1 MTTGPSWRWERVNP
15 EGLKPVGGRPP
26 LGEYLSSLWRRRHFI
41 VADSRARVSS
51 TGRQMFLG
59 QAWLVLKP
67 VLEAAVYMIIFGLVL
82 KQNRGIENFLG
93 YLVIGVFLFQY
104 TTRSLTSGGTAVIN
118 GKSLIHAFSFPR
130 ASLPIAVV
138 IRETISMFP
147 VLLAM
152 VALIL
157 VIPPGAKVSTLW
169 FLFPLVFILQFIFNF
184 GIAMIAARLVAYARD
199 VTHLLNLMA
208 RFWFYGSAVF
218 FSYDRF
224 IDSPTMLTF
233 IQLNPLFMVLDMSRD
248 LLLYERLPEI
258 TSWLKL
264 SGWAAAS
271 FLIGL
276 IFFWRGEETYGRD
289 S

>member
-26 LGEYLSSLWRRRHFI
+26 LGECLSSLGRRRHFI

-67 VLEAAVYMIIFGLVL
+67 VLEASVYMIIFGLVL

-130 ASLPIAVV
+130 VSLPIAVV

-152 VALIL
+152 VALFL
-157 VIPPGAKVSTLW
+157 LIPPGANVSS
-169 FLFPLVFILQFIFNF
+169 Q
-184 GIAMIAARLVAYARD
+184 
-199 VTHLLNLMA
+199 LLMCH
-208 RFWFYGSAVF
+208 FV
-218 FSYDRF
+218 
-224 IDSPTMLTF
+224 
-233 IQLNPLFMVLDMSRD
+233 
-248 LLLYERLPEI
+248 LLL
-258 TSWLKL
+258 
-264 SGWAAAS
+264 
-271 FLIGL
+271 
-276 IFFWRGEETYGRD
+276 
-289 S
+289 

>member
-152 VALIL
+152 DALIL

-184 GIAMIAARLVAYARD
+184 GIAMIAARLVSYARD
-199 VTHLLNLMA
+199 VTPLLSLMA
-208 RFWFYGSAVF
+208 RLWCYGSAVF
-218 FSYDRF
+218 VSSVGYF
-224 IDSPTMLTF
+224 DSRTMLSF
-233 IQLNPLFMVLDMSRD
+233 IQLGSLLMVLDMSRD
-248 LLLYERLPEI
+248 LSLYARLHVV

-264 SGWAAAS
+264 SGWAGSS

-276 IFFWRGEETYGRD
+276 IFFWRGEEIYRC
-289 S
+289 SS